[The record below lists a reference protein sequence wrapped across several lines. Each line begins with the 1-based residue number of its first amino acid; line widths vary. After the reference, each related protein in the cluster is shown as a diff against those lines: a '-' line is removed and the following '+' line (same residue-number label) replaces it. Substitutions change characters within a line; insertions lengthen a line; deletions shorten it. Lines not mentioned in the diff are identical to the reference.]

1 MIGVLRAELLK
12 ARADRPS
19 RVLIILVFVLGIG
32 SAALTGVLLIRPE
45 LAAGQPIT
53 VLGQD
58 PAAVIAIYNGA
69 IPMTRILALVT
80 GAMAMSREYSHKT
93 LAQTYL
99 STPNRYSVIGAK
111 AAAQI
116 LIGLIIGLISVA
128 IGFVVATV
136 FIIVTGGSFFLD
148 HAGTWGALLLGVLSI
163 AIWSLI
169 GCAAGVLIRDV
180 VFTLAITLGFCFLV
194 DPTVA
199 AIFAA
204 QGWTLVQNLLPSGAT
219 AAMVQSD
226 SVLMMVS
233 ANPFPPGLAAL
244 VLIGWCL
251 IPGVIGTG
259 LTISRDVE

>member
-19 RVLIILVFVLGIG
+19 RVLIFLGIVLGIG
-32 SAALTGVLLIRPE
+32 SAALTGVLTIQPE
-45 LAAGQPIT
+45 LSAGQPVT
-53 VLGQD
+53 VLGRD
-58 PAAVIAIYNGA
+58 SAAVIGIYNGA
-69 IPMTRILALVT
+69 IPMMRILALVA

-111 AAAQI
+111 AGAQI

-128 IGFVVATV
+128 IGFIVATV
-136 FIIVTGGSFFLD
+136 FIIVTSGSFFLD

-169 GCAAGVLIRDV
+169 GCAAGVLIRDMV
-180 VFTLAITLGFCFLV
+180 ITLAITLGFCFLI

-199 AIFAA
+199 TVFAA
-204 QGWTLVQNLLPSGAT
+204 QGWTLAQNLLPGGAT
-219 AAMVQSD
+219 AAMVQSH

-233 ANPFPPGLAAL
+233 ADPFPPALAAL
-244 VLIGWCL
+244 VLVGWCL
-251 IPGVIGTG
+251 IPGVIGTW